1 MYPTSST
8 VAAIVASTTTSDSG
22 VDWSWLTWPF
32 FIGLTISLVHAVIR
46 LTALG
51 VIPENRRP
59 SSGMAW
65 VLVILLNPTIGFIV
79 WLFLGR
85 TTLGS
90 QREERQKQ
98 ADENLREV
106 ASRQP
111 EPELPDDVPAYLSSA
126 LRLSQ
131 GLGGFPAVGSDTISF
146 YPTLP
151 GAVEAMAA
159 DVDRAQRWVHM
170 EFYIMAWDEQTAP
183 LFEAMARAVG
193 RGVSVKVLFD
203 HLGTRGLPV
212 YDELKTRLD
221 AADIPWRPM
230 LPLQP
235 IRGFG
240 RRPDLRNHRKL
251 LVVDGEVAFMGSHN
265 MTQPSYNKPKNE
277 QAGRSWVDVSC
288 RVTGR
293 LAMGL
298 DAVFGTDWFTET
310 GEAAHTEGL
319 STPVPLSGGTE
330 LPLVG
335 QLVPS
340 GPGIVSEN
348 NLRVFTTLIYG
359 AKRRVS
365 LTSPYFVPDESMLYA
380 VTTAALKGIDVE
392 LFVCA
397 EGDQFM
403 VHHAQRSYYQA
414 LLEAGVRIYL
424 YPAPLVLHA
433 KHFSIDDDVMMI
445 GSSNMDMRSF
455 GLNYEISLI
464 LHGREAVE
472 GIRVI
477 EDTYRDLSTELTLE
491 QWQDR
496 PWRQRYLDNVMR
508 LTSAVQ

>member
-1 MYPTSST
+1 MPPTFM
-8 VAAIVASTTTSDSG
+8 AIAASTTTTDQSTDG
-22 VDWSWLTWPF
+22 SWLTWSF
-32 FIGLTISLVHAVIR
+32 SIGLAIFLVHAVIR
-46 LTALG
+46 FAALG

-59 SSGMAW
+59 SSGTAW

-85 TTLGS
+85 TTLGA
-90 QREERQKQ
+90 QREQRQEQ
-98 ADENLREV
+98 ANENIREV

-111 EPELPDDVPAYLSSA
+111 ELELPADVPAYLASA
-126 LRLSQ
+126 IHLSQ
-131 GLGGFPAVGSDTISF
+131 GLGGFPAVGSDRVRF

-151 GAVEAMAA
+151 GSVEAMATE
-159 DVDRAQRWVHM
+159 VDRAQRWVHM

-193 RGVSVKVLFD
+193 RGVAVKVLFD

-212 YDELKTRLD
+212 YAELKAQLD
-221 AADIPWRPM
+221 AAKIPWRPM
-230 LPLQP
+230 LPLEP

-251 LVVDGEVAFMGSHN
+251 LVIDGEVAFMGSHN

-277 QAGRSWVDVSC
+277 QAGREWVDVSC

-293 LAMGL
+293 LAVGL
-298 DAVFGTDWFTET
+298 DGVFATDWFTET
-310 GEAAHTEGL
+310 GEPAHTEGL
-319 STPVPLSGGTE
+319 STPVPPSGGTE

-359 AKRRVS
+359 AKQRIS

-380 VTTAALKGIDVE
+380 VTTAALRGIDVE

-464 LHGREAVE
+464 LHGSEAVE

-477 EDTYRDLSTELTLE
+477 EDSYRELSTELTLE
-491 QWQDR
+491 KWQDR